1 MKASGLTLKF
11 DFQYTLY
18 YLLSFLIVVRLDS
31 VTHADIAAIAENLS
45 HLTPDKR
52 LELARHLNF
61 TDSEVKAKAVYCP
74 PDELLLILL
83 LEWRRR
89 YPIANKRLLAKT
101 LAKCGQYAEATKL
114 DAACKFQL
122 GEFSILTHTQTH
134 L

>member
-1 MKASGLTLKF
+1 M
-11 DFQYTLY
+11 
-18 YLLSFLIVVRLDS
+18 
-31 VTHADIAAIAENLS
+31 THADIAAIAENLS

-89 YPIANKRLLAKT
+89 YPIANKRLLAKA
-101 LAKCGQYAEATKL
+101 LANCGQYAEATKL
-114 DAACKFQL
+114 DAARKLQL
-122 GEFSILTHTQTH
+122 EEFSNTYTDTSLEAHALI
-134 L
+134 

>member
-1 MKASGLTLKF
+1 MKTSGLTLKF
-11 DFQYTLY
+11 DFQCTLY
-18 YLLSFLIVVRLDS
+18 CLYSCSPRLSD
-31 VTHADIAAIAENLS
+31 TDIAAIAENLS

-61 TDSEVKAKAVYCP
+61 TNSEVDAKAVYCP

-89 YPIANKRLLAKT
+89 YPIANKRLLAKA
-101 LAKCGQYAEATKL
+101 LAKSGQYAEATKL
-114 DAACKFQL
+114 DAACKLQL
-122 GEFSILTHTQTH
+122 EEFSILTHTQTH